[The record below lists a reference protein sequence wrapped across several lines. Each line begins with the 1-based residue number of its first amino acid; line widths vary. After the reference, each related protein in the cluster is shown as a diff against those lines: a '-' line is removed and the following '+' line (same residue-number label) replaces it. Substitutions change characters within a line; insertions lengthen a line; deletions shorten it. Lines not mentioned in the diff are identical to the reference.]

1 MKPLAFQTN
10 GLWFMRRVLAA
21 LFAVSLCLSGIATAP
36 AAVVITYFQNDAA
49 GTPVVATS
57 ATGTVIWRE
66 THQPYGVRHTQ
77 QAKVA
82 SYPLQFTGHAEDP
95 DTGMVYTGARMYDP
109 SLARFTGADP
119 APIEP
124 ANPRS
129 FTRYGYGN
137 NNPYRNV
144 DPDGESPIDIAFL
157 AADTLK
163 LSLAI
168 YSGNAADIKLA
179 AIDVGASAI
188 GVLDPIPFSGQA
200 LKAAVFAARIKAA
213 EKGIAGVE
221 KVAKGGTYKLRNF
234 ENEVKRTGRS
244 KNLER
249 RKGQHARSEE
259 TKDLE
264 FEVDRRTDNYP
275 EQRGREHRIWEE
287 HPEARAENGGLNKAK
302 PIRDNHPGRQG
313 YLDSGDRL
321 K

>member
-10 GLWFMRRVLAA
+10 GVWRVRRLLVA
-21 LFAVSLCLSGIATAP
+21 LFAVMSLCLSGIATAP
-36 AAVVITYFQNDAA
+36 AAVVVTYFQNDAA

-77 QAKVA
+77 QVKVG

-109 SLARFTGADP
+109 ALARFTGADP

-124 ANPRS
+124 SNPRS

-168 YSGNAADIKLA
+168 YSGNAA
-179 AIDVGASAI
+179 AIEI
-188 GVLDPIPFSGQA
+188 G
-200 LKAAVFAARIKAA
+200 
-213 EKGIAGVE
+213 
-221 KVAKGGTYKLRNF
+221 
-234 ENEVKRTGRS
+234 
-244 KNLER
+244 
-249 RKGQHARSEE
+249 
-259 TKDLE
+259 
-264 FEVDRRTDNYP
+264 
-275 EQRGREHRIWEE
+275 
-287 HPEARAENGGLNKAK
+287 RA
-302 PIRDNHPGRQG
+302 HV
-313 YLDSGDRL
+313 
-321 K
+321 

>member
-1 MKPLAFQTN
+1 MKPLACQTN
-10 GLWFMRRVLAA
+10 ELWLVRRLLTA
-21 LFAVSLCLSGIATAP
+21 LFAVSLSLSGIAAAH

-77 QAKVA
+77 QAEVA

-168 YSGNAADIKLA
+168 YSGNAAAIESTLGAEA
-179 AIDVGASAI
+179 ASLVG
-188 GVLDPIPFSGQA
+188 VFNPIPFSGQA
-200 LKAAVFAARIKAA
+200 MKAAVFASRIKAA

-221 KVAKGGTYKLRNF
+221 KAAKGASKIDRVAF
-234 ENEVKRTGRS
+234 RTERQAFWKTEAKSESSRFSADDLARMEKGKAPKGSDGYSMELHHKDRTMTS
-244 KNLER
+244 ELEPM
-249 RKGQHARSEE
+249 
-259 TKDLE
+259 T
-264 FEVDRRTDNYP
+264 RTD
-275 EQRGREHRIWEE
+275 HRLG
-287 HPEARAENGGLNKAK
+287 ANFKK
-302 PIRDNHPGRQG
+302 NHPN
-313 YLDSGDRL
+313 D
-321 K
+321 

>member
-1 MKPLAFQTN
+1 MKPLAVQTN
-10 GLWFMRRVLAA
+10 GVWRVRRLLAA
-21 LFAVSLCLSGIATAP
+21 LFAVMSLCLSGIATAP
-36 AAVVITYFQNDAA
+36 AAVLVTYFQNDAA

-77 QAKVA
+77 QATVT

-168 YSGNAADIKLA
+168 YSGNAAAIQSATIAEA
-179 AIDVGASAI
+179 ASLVG
-188 GVLDPIPFSGQA
+188 VFNPFPFSGQA
-200 LKAAVFAARIKAA
+200 LKAAVFASKIRAA
-213 EKGIAGVE
+213 EKGIASVE
-221 KVAKGGTYKLRNF
+221 RAAKGTAGGARAGKRFTAKGKVEIDAENATRNGGANVCEGCGTRVVPGQRAKPGVKPP
-234 ENEVKRTGRS
+234 ENERQRDHIVPKS
-244 KNLER
+244 KGGDGDPMNGQVLCRGCNL
-249 RKGQHARSEE
+249 
-259 TKDLE
+259 TKS
-264 FEVDRRTDNYP
+264 
-275 EQRGREHRIWEE
+275 
-287 HPEARAENGGLNKAK
+287 
-302 PIRDNHPGRQG
+302 
-313 YLDSGDRL
+313 DSNP
-321 K
+321 

>member
-1 MKPLAFQTN
+1 MKPLAVQTN
-10 GLWFMRRVLAA
+10 RLWRVRRLLAA
-21 LFAVSLCLSGIATAP
+21 LFAVSLCLSGITTAP
-36 AAVVITYFQNDAA
+36 AAVVITYFQNDAT

-57 ATGTVIWRE
+57 ATGTVLWRE

-77 QAKVA
+77 QAEVA

-95 DTGMVYTGARMYDP
+95 NTGMVYTGARMYDP

-124 ANPRS
+124 ENPRS

-168 YSGNAADIKLA
+168 YSGNAAAIESALGAEA
-179 AIDVGASAI
+179 ASLVG
-188 GVLDPIPFSGQA
+188 VFNPIPFSGQA
-200 LKAAVFAARIKAA
+200 MKAAVFASRIKAA

-221 KVAKGGTYKLRNF
+221 KAAKGAAGGARGGKSFTAKGKAEIDAENATRNGGTNICESCGTRVVPGQQARSGIKPP
-234 ENEVKRTGRS
+234 ENERHRDHIIPKSRGGDGDPSNGQILCRGC
-244 KNLER
+244 NL
-249 RKGQHARSEE
+249 
-259 TKDLE
+259 TKS
-264 FEVDRRTDNYP
+264 
-275 EQRGREHRIWEE
+275 
-287 HPEARAENGGLNKAK
+287 
-302 PIRDNHPGRQG
+302 
-313 YLDSGDRL
+313 DSNP
-321 K
+321 

>member
-1 MKPLAFQTN
+1 M
-10 GLWFMRRVLAA
+10 
-21 LFAVSLCLSGIATAP
+21 
-36 AAVVITYFQNDAA
+36 
-49 GTPVVATS
+49 
-57 ATGTVIWRE
+57 
-66 THQPYGVRHTQ
+66 RHTQ
-77 QAKVA
+77 QATVT

-168 YSGNAADIKLA
+168 YSGNAAAIESALGAEA
-179 AIDVGASAI
+179 ASLVG
-188 GVLDPIPFSGQA
+188 VFNPIPFSGQA
-200 LKAAVFAARIKAA
+200 MKAAVFASRIKAA

-221 KVAKGGTYKLRNF
+221 KVVKEGAEIEKAVGAGKRAFSTADRTTALEKAKDASGIPRCQYCGSKLHPKAGRPNSYEADHTNPYSRGGPSTP
-234 ENEVKRTGRS
+234 ENLTPSCRTCNRS
-244 KNLER
+244 K
-249 RKGQHARSEE
+249 GAQTPEE
-259 TKDLE
+259 WS
-264 FEVDRRTDNYP
+264 RP
-275 EQRGREHRIWEE
+275 
-287 HPEARAENGGLNKAK
+287 
-302 PIRDNHPGRQG
+302 
-313 YLDSGDRL
+313 
-321 K
+321 

>member
-10 GLWFMRRVLAA
+10 GLWFVRRVLAA
-21 LFAVSLCLSGIATAP
+21 LFAVSLCLSGITTAP
-36 AAVVITYFQNDAA
+36 AAVVVTYFQNDAT

-57 ATGTVIWRE
+57 ATGTVLWRE

-109 SLARFTGADP
+109 ALARFTGADP

-124 ANPRS
+124 SNPRS

-144 DPDGESPIDIAFL
+144 DPDGESPIDIVFL

-168 YSGNAADIKLA
+168 YSGNAAAIKLA

-188 GVLDPIPFSGQA
+188 GVLDPVPFTGQA
-200 LKAAVFAARIKAA
+200 LKAAVFASKIRAA
-213 EKGIAGVE
+213 EKGITEVE
-221 KVAKGGTYKLRNF
+221 KAAKGGTYALKDA
-234 ENEVKRTGRS
+234 EGVVMRTGRS
-244 KNLER
+244 KELARRELE
-249 RKGQHARSEE
+249 HARDP
-259 TKDLE
+259 KLE
-264 FEVDRRTDNYP
+264 DFSFEVQHRTDVRS
-275 EQRGREHRIWEE
+275 EQRGLEQMLHDQHKPPLDRIN
-287 HPEARAENGGLNKAK
+287 PISPRNPRMQSYIDSARSFL
-302 PIRDNHPGRQG
+302 
-313 YLDSGDRL
+313 DRL
-321 K
+321 RSN